1 MKLYT
6 DEQVKMLLEKM
17 SLVTERKNLGVSANF
32 RHRTIEIDKLLKDIS
47 PIELPSDEEIEQHA
61 EENTAESNGTLE
73 FERGFKRGAKWMR
86 DKIQGGNK

>member
-6 DEQVKMLLEKM
+6 DQQVRMLLEKM

-47 PIELPSDEEIEQHA
+47 PIELPSYEEIEK
-61 EENTAESNGTLE
+61 EIYSNMDIHDDDN
-73 FERGFKRGAKWMR
+73 FRAGALWVR
-86 DKIQGGNK
+86 DKTFGGNK

>member
-47 PIELPSDEEIEQHA
+47 PIELPTDEEIDKNGYHD
-61 EENTAESNGTLE
+61 EEYNQVWTD
-73 FERGFKRGAKWMR
+73 GAKWLR
-86 DKIQGGNK
+86 DKIGGNNGNNNSN

>member
-47 PIELPSDEEIEQHA
+47 PIELPSDEEM
-61 EENTAESNGTLE
+61 EEEIYSNMDIHDDDNFRE
-73 FERGFKRGAKWMR
+73 GAKWMR

>member
-47 PIELPSDEEIEQHA
+47 PIELPSDEEIEQRRT
-61 EENTAESNGTLE
+61 EDYITYSGFTGFTVLVQFDEIIYTA
-73 FERGFKRGAKWMR
+73 K
-86 DKIQGGNK
+86 